1 MSNLDVRGYLP
12 LEGLKQGL
20 KVQPVLLKASISL
33 VLSKASSDLLHPY
46 PCFHHHC
53 VLVLPYSDGRYIE

>member
-12 LEGLKQGL
+12 LEGPERGL

-33 VLSKASSDLLHPY
+33 VLSKASSDLLRPY

-53 VLVLPYSDGRYIE
+53 EPVLPYPDGRYFE